1 MPRLQHQTGNQ
12 ASAKREEQERPERRE
27 HARKSLSGSCA
38 GDNLTAT
45 AVKETPRR
53 RPTVVKETPR
63 RQTTGSRLRVALGH
77 DDREPRPPV
86 DTHGPLNDFRAR
98 SHQSLVCVSGL
109 TSNWRHRRRT
119 LCNHSNGPTLSPL
132 AGSIEDVICRPGV
145 TILGDLRSRGTSRR
159 RTAFR

>member
-1 MPRLQHQTGNQ
+1 MPRLQYQT
-12 ASAKREEQERPERRE
+12 STERREQERPERRE

-119 LCNHSNGPTLSPL
+119 CRTFLNRSNVPTLSPL
-132 AGSIEDVICRPGV
+132 TGSIEHV
-145 TILGDLRSRGTSRR
+145 TYLFGDNLLDDACPRGTSRR